1 MEGVYA
7 VLNERERTALETG
20 AGPPKW
26 KFDRAQ
32 SDRLQSMELGRTLG
46 EGKFVKVKL
55 AIDMETGQSYAV
67 KILDKEKVS
76 RCKIVNHIKREICTL
91 KLIKH
96 PNVVRL
102 YEILASRKKIYIV
115 LEFVTGGN
123 LLDKIIEASN
133 GELHENVARK
143 YFQQLIDAV
152 GYCHSRGVY
161 HRDLK
166 EYITIMAT

>member
-1 MEGVYA
+1 
-7 VLNERERTALETG
+7 
-20 AGPPKW
+20 
-26 KFDRAQ
+26 
-32 SDRLQSMELGRTLG
+32 MELGRTLG
-46 EGKFVKVKL
+46 EGKFAKVKL
-55 AIDMETGQSYAV
+55 AIDEETGQSYAV

-133 GELHENVARK
+133 RELHENVVRK

-166 EYITIMAT
+166 IFSFQEYITIMAT

>member
-1 MEGVYA
+1 MDFLSSDQEGTRFYFQLLEGVRA
-7 VLNERERTALETG
+7 VLNERERTAPETG

-32 SDRLQSMELGRTLG
+32 SVEKHGQQKKGLRR
-46 EGKFVKVKL
+46 
-55 AIDMETGQSYAV
+55 QSYAV

-76 RCKIVNHIKREICTL
+76 RCKIVNHIKREICML

-96 PNVVRL
+96 SNVMRL

-166 EYITIMAT
+166 ILIT